1 MRLWRAVSSLC
12 CFAALSLV
20 APGCGITILGKGT
33 DRDDQSGSGS
43 GSGSG
48 TTAGVGGGSGVGGGD
63 SCVPGIPVTSQIP
76 RLLNRQY
83 DAVVRDLL
91 GVTTLES
98 AGNLPPSALLV
109 PDFDGDMTEPAWNGY
124 LAAAEHL
131 AAEVLGGP
139 NKQRFLACDP
149 AASRCLEDTIVAFGR
164 KAFRRP
170 LLEEEVQSFLRLTA
184 VEPQG
189 TPDEI
194 AEAILFAFLASPSFI
209 MRPELAQEPEGSAI
223 KLSSH
228 EVAARLSVLL
238 WDSIPDDILDA
249 AADAGQLA
257 TKEQILAQAQRM
269 IQDREKTAPVVA
281 RFHRA
286 YADIRPGSR
295 WGAVEHDTTRF
306 PDYSPDVV
314 APMMAEMDA
323 LFEEVAFE
331 GGSFKDLF
339 LSNVGYVN
347 KDTAPLYGLDAA
359 DYGADLTRV
368 ELDPNERPGFLTR
381 VGFLSSYSRYD
392 ATNPI
397 LRGAFVANRLL
408 GIDLAP
414 VPGASEAPR
423 PPGPFSTER
432 EAIEA
437 MTSSA
442 RCAGC
447 HGTYINPPGF
457 VLERYDAVGKVQT
470 TDPLG
475 GPIDGTADVTF
486 GVDNVKTITS
496 PIELMNELAADPAA
510 MRRYAERWVA
520 FATGREPNG
529 SDTCD
534 VQGLSVNLLV
544 DGYTLL
550 DLLAD
555 LTQTD
560 SFRLRVTGN

>member
-1 MRLWRAVSSLC
+1 MRLLRAVSSLC

-20 APGCGITILGKGT
+20 ASGCGITILGKGT
-33 DRDDQSGSGS
+33 DRDEQSGG
-43 GSGSG
+43 GSG
-48 TTAGVGGGSGVGGGD
+48 TAAGVGGGSGVGGGD
-63 SCVPGIPVTSQIP
+63 SCLPSIPVTSQIP

-91 GVTTLES
+91 GVATLES

-109 PDFDGDMTEPAWNGY
+109 ADFDGDMTDSAWSGY

-131 AAEVLGGP
+131 AAEVMGGP
-139 NKQRFLACDP
+139 NKPRFLACDP
-149 AASRCLEDTIVAFGR
+149 AASRCLEETIIAFGR
-164 KAFRRP
+164 RAFRRP
-170 LLEEEVQSFLRLTA
+170 LLEEEVQSLLRLTA

-189 TPDEI
+189 TPEEI

-209 MRPELAQEPEGSAI
+209 MRPELAQEPEGAAI
-223 KLSSH
+223 KLSSY
-228 EVAARLSVLL
+228 EVAARLSFLL
-238 WDSIPDDILDA
+238 WDSVPDEALDA

-281 RFHRA
+281 QFHRV

-306 PDYSPDVV
+306 PDYSPDMV

-331 GGSFKDLF
+331 GGSFEDLF

-347 KDTAPLYGLDAA
+347 QDTAPLYGLNAA

-397 LRGAFVANRLL
+397 LRGAFVATRLL
-408 GIDLAP
+408 GLSLAP
-414 VPGASEAPR
+414 VPGASETPR
-423 PPGPFSTER
+423 PAGPFSTER
-432 EAIEA
+432 EAVEA
-437 MTSSA
+437 LTSTA
-442 RCAGC
+442 ECAGC
-447 HGTYINPPGF
+447 HSTYINPPGF

-470 TDPLG
+470 IDPLG

-486 GVDNVKTITS
+486 GADDVKKITS
-496 PIELMNELAADPAA
+496 PIDLMNELAVDPGA
-510 MRRYAERWVA
+510 RRHYAERWVA
-520 FATGREPNG
+520 FATGRAPNE
-529 SDTCD
+529 SDACD
-534 VQGLSVNLLV
+534 VDGLSANLSA
-544 DGYTLL
+544 DGYTIL

-560 SFRLRVTGN
+560 SFRLRITGN